1 MESVEIQKKKSRV
14 RVSVDD
20 QRTFTSVVRDMQE
33 TQKQNLMNCVRLDSN
48 PSAINT
54 TLITMTSVGQNA
66 ATVMTTSDNNNNLPI
81 VR

>member
-54 TLITMTSVGQNA
+54 TLVTMTSVGQNA
-66 ATVMTTSDNNNNLPI
+66 VMTTSDNNNNLPI

>member
-66 ATVMTTSDNNNNLPI
+66 VMTTSDNNNNLPI